1 MQNEDA
7 TQGFWDDPLAQP
19 VRWWRRSPANTST
32 LSKAVCVMAASFA
45 LTAVLG
51 GTYPTH
57 ALAVDETGGQAA
69 VAVATSDGADSAS
82 VARDPADGG
91 SSDEG
96 AAAGLARE
104 TTTTEGSST
113 TYDGEGAGS
122 RDVTSSSADQRR
134 QTMGATVSEAV
145 ETRVEAPREQVES
158 GSPAS
163 LSVAAAYVSE
173 ERDGDSDDVIAPKGQ
188 DDGTDSNGTVGSEG
202 ARQIADTVI
211 TSTMGKSPAVEV
223 SGGTSLAAERST
235 VVSVAPGDGADVVAV
250 AADGASSVSL
260 GEGSTASARGVRS
273 VAVSASGS
281 GTTATLSDASAY
293 ASGSGCAALQ
303 AADGASVTM
312 TGGSLEAT
320 GGTAL
325 RAEGAGSSVRVSGAQ
340 VLSRAS
346 LAELAGDVTVELN
359 GVESTSEH
367 APAVYVAAGVPTLRL
382 TNGTVVHGSVVLAG
396 DADIDIQ
403 TDATSRLDGSVVRV
417 A

>member
-1 MQNEDA
+1 MQNEGA
-7 TQGFWDDPLAQP
+7 TQGFRDDPLAEP

-57 ALAVDETGGQAA
+57 ALAVDEAGGQAA
-69 VAVATSDGADSAS
+69 VASAASDGADSAAS
-82 VARDPADGG
+82 AHGPTDVG
-91 SSDEG
+91 SSGEG
-96 AAAGLARE
+96 AVGAAHV
-104 TTTTEGSST
+104 TTATEGSSAASD
-113 TYDGEGAGS
+113 DGTGS
-122 RDVTSSSADQRR
+122 QGVASSSTDQRR
-134 QTMGATVSEAV
+134 QTMGAMVSQTV
-145 ETRVEAPREQVES
+145 ETHVEAPREEAETS
-158 GSPAS
+158 TPAS

-173 ERDGDSDDVIAPKGQ
+173 ERDEDSDDATAPKGQ
-188 DDGTDSNGTVGSEG
+188 DDGTDSNGTAGSEG
-202 ARQIADTVI
+202 TRQIADAVI

-223 SGGTSLAAERST
+223 SGGTSLAAARST

-250 AADGASSVSL
+250 AADGASSISL

-273 VAVSASGS
+273 VAVSATGS

-325 RAEGAGSSVRVSGAQ
+325 RVEREGSSIRVSGAQ

-346 LAELAGDVTVELN
+346 LAELAGDVTVELS

-396 DADIDIQ
+396 EADIDIQ
-403 TDATSRLDGSVVRV
+403 TDSTSRLDGSIVRV

>member
-1 MQNEDA
+1 MQNEGA
-7 TQGFWDDPLAQP
+7 TQGFRDDPLAEP

-45 LTAVLG
+45 LTTVLG

-69 VAVATSDGADSAS
+69 VASAASDGADSVAS
-82 VARDPADGG
+82 AHGLTDVG
-91 SSDEG
+91 SSGEG
-96 AAAGLARE
+96 AVGAAHV
-104 TTTTEGSST
+104 TTATEGSSAESDNGT
-113 TYDGEGAGS
+113 GS
-122 RDVTSSSADQRR
+122 RGGASSSTDQRR
-134 QTMGATVSEAV
+134 QTMGAMVSQTV
-145 ETRVEAPREQVES
+145 ETHVEAPREEAETS
-158 GSPAS
+158 MPAS

-173 ERDGDSDDVIAPKGQ
+173 ERDEDSDDATAPKGQ
-188 DDGTDSNGTVGSEG
+188 DDGTDSNGTAGSEG
-202 ARQIADTVI
+202 TRQIADAVI
-211 TSTMGKSPAVEV
+211 TSTMGKSPAVEI
-223 SGGTSLAAERST
+223 SGGTSLAAARST

-250 AADGASSVSL
+250 AADGASSISL

-273 VAVSASGS
+273 VAVSATGS

-325 RAEGAGSSVRVSGAQ
+325 RAEGEGSSIRVSGAQ
-340 VLSRAS
+340 VLSHAS
-346 LAELAGDVTVELN
+346 LAELAGDVAVELS

-396 DADIDIQ
+396 EADIDIQ
-403 TDATSRLDGSVVRV
+403 TDSTSRLDGSIVRV
-417 A
+417 G

>member
-1 MQNEDA
+1 
-7 TQGFWDDPLAQP
+7 
-19 VRWWRRSPANTST
+19 
-32 LSKAVCVMAASFA
+32 MAASFA

-69 VAVATSDGADSAS
+69 VASAASDGADSAAS
-82 VARDPADGG
+82 AHGLTDVG
-91 SSDEG
+91 SSGEG
-96 AAAGLARE
+96 AVGAAHM
-104 TTTTEGSST
+104 TTATEGSSAESD
-113 TYDGEGAGS
+113 DGTGS
-122 RDVTSSSADQRR
+122 QVVASSSTDQRR
-134 QTMGATVSEAV
+134 QTMGAMVSQTV
-145 ETRVEAPREQVES
+145 ETHVEALREEAETS
-158 GSPAS
+158 TPAS

-173 ERDGDSDDVIAPKGQ
+173 ERDEDSDDATAPKGQ
-188 DDGTDSNGTVGSEG
+188 DDGTDSNGTAGSEG
-202 ARQIADTVI
+202 TRQIADAVI

-223 SGGTSLAAERST
+223 SGGTSLAAARST
-235 VVSVAPGDGADVVAV
+235 VVSVAPGDGANVVAV
-250 AADGASSVSL
+250 AADGASSISL

-273 VAVSASGS
+273 VAVSATGS

-303 AADGASVTM
+303 VADGASVTM

-325 RAEGAGSSVRVSGAQ
+325 RAEGEGSSIRVSGAQ

-346 LAELAGDVTVELN
+346 LAELAGDVTVELS
-359 GVESTSEH
+359 GVETTSEH

-396 DADIDIQ
+396 EADIDIQ
-403 TDATSRLDGSVVRV
+403 TDSTSRLDGPIVRV

>member
-1 MQNEDA
+1 MQNEGA
-7 TQGFWDDPLAQP
+7 TQGFRDDPLAEP

-69 VAVATSDGADSAS
+69 VASADSDGADSAAS
-82 VARDPADGG
+82 AHGPTDVG
-91 SSDEG
+91 SSGEG
-96 AAAGLARE
+96 AVGAAHV
-104 TTTTEGSST
+104 TTATEGSSAESD
-113 TYDGEGAGS
+113 DGTGS
-122 RDVTSSSADQRR
+122 RGVAFSSTDQRR
-134 QTMGATVSEAV
+134 QTMGATVSQTA
-145 ETRVEAPREQVES
+145 ETHVEALREEAETS
-158 GSPAS
+158 TPAS

-173 ERDGDSDDVIAPKGQ
+173 ERDEDSDDATAPKGQ
-188 DDGTDSNGTVGSEG
+188 DDGTDSNATAGSEG
-202 ARQIADTVI
+202 TRQIADAVI

-223 SGGTSLAAERST
+223 SGGTSLAAVRST

-273 VAVSASGS
+273 VAVSATGS

-303 AADGASVTM
+303 AADGASVIM

-325 RAEGAGSSVRVSGAQ
+325 RAEGEGSSIRVSGAQ
-340 VLSRAS
+340 VLSHAS
-346 LAELAGDVTVELN
+346 LAELAGDVAVELS

-396 DADIDIQ
+396 EADIDIQ
-403 TDATSRLDGSVVRV
+403 TDSTSRLDGSIVRV

>member
-1 MQNEDA
+1 
-7 TQGFWDDPLAQP
+7 
-19 VRWWRRSPANTST
+19 
-32 LSKAVCVMAASFA
+32 
-45 LTAVLG
+45 
-51 GTYPTH
+51 
-57 ALAVDETGGQAA
+57 
-69 VAVATSDGADSAS
+69 
-82 VARDPADGG
+82 
-91 SSDEG
+91 
-96 AAAGLARE
+96 
-104 TTTTEGSST
+104 
-113 TYDGEGAGS
+113 
-122 RDVTSSSADQRR
+122 
-134 QTMGATVSEAV
+134 MGATVSEAV
-145 ETRVEAPREQVES
+145 ETRVEAPREQVEG
-158 GSPAS
+158 GSSAS

-173 ERDGDSDDVIAPKGQ
+173 ERDEDSDDATAPKGQ
-188 DDGTDSNGTVGSEG
+188 DDGTDSNGTAGSEG

-235 VVSVAPGDGADVVAV
+235 VVSIAPVDGADVVAV

-325 RAEGAGSSVRVSGAQ
+325 RAEGTGSSVRVSGAQ

>member
-1 MQNEDA
+1 MQNEGA
-7 TQGFWDDPLAQP
+7 TQGFRDDPLAEP

-51 GTYPTH
+51 GTCPTH

-69 VAVATSDGADSAS
+69 VASAAPGGADS
-82 VARDPADGG
+82 V
-91 SSDEG
+91 
-96 AAAGLARE
+96 
-104 TTTTEGSST
+104 
-113 TYDGEGAGS
+113 
-122 RDVTSSSADQRR
+122 
-134 QTMGATVSEAV
+134 
-145 ETRVEAPREQVES
+145 
-158 GSPAS
+158 
-163 LSVAAAYVSE
+163 
-173 ERDGDSDDVIAPKGQ
+173 
-188 DDGTDSNGTVGSEG
+188 
-202 ARQIADTVI
+202 
-211 TSTMGKSPAVEV
+211 
-223 SGGTSLAAERST
+223 
-235 VVSVAPGDGADVVAV
+235 
-250 AADGASSVSL
+250 
-260 GEGSTASARGVRS
+260 ASAHGVRS
-273 VAVSASGS
+273 VAVSATGS

-325 RAEGAGSSVRVSGAQ
+325 RAEGEGSSIRVSGAQ

-346 LAELAGDVTVELN
+346 LAELAGDVTVELS

-396 DADIDIQ
+396 EADIDIQ
-403 TDATSRLDGSVVRV
+403 TDSTSRLDGSIVRV

>member
-1 MQNEDA
+1 MQNEGA
-7 TQGFWDDPLAQP
+7 TQGFRDDPLAEP

-69 VAVATSDGADSAS
+69 VASAAPGGADSAAS
-82 VARDPADGG
+82 AHGLTDVG
-91 SSDEG
+91 SSGEG
-96 AAAGLARE
+96 AVGVAHV
-104 TTTTEGSST
+104 TTATEGSSVASD
-113 TYDGEGAGS
+113 DGTGS
-122 RDVTSSSADQRR
+122 RGGASSSTDQRR
-134 QTMGATVSEAV
+134 QTMGAMVSQTV
-145 ETRVEAPREQVES
+145 ETHVEAPREEAETS
-158 GSPAS
+158 TPAS

-173 ERDGDSDDVIAPKGQ
+173 ERDEDSDDATAPKGQ
-188 DDGTDSNGTVGSEG
+188 DDGTDSNATAGSEG
-202 ARQIADTVI
+202 TRQVADAVI

-223 SGGTSLAAERST
+223 SGGTSLAAARST

-250 AADGASSVSL
+250 AADGASSISL

-273 VAVSASGS
+273 VAVSATGS

-325 RAEGAGSSVRVSGAQ
+325 RVEGEGSSVRVSGVQ
-340 VLSRAS
+340 VLSHAS
-346 LAELAGDVTVELN
+346 LAELAGDVAVELS

-396 DADIDIQ
+396 EADIDIQ
-403 TDATSRLDGSVVRV
+403 TDSTSRLDGSIVRV

>member
-7 TQGFWDDPLAQP
+7 TQGFRDDPLAEP

-69 VAVATSDGADSAS
+69 VASAASDGADSAAS
-82 VARDPADGG
+82 AHGLTDVG
-91 SSDEG
+91 SSGEG
-96 AAAGLARE
+96 AVGAAHM
-104 TTTTEGSST
+104 TTATEGSSAESD
-113 TYDGEGAGS
+113 DGTGS
-122 RDVTSSSADQRR
+122 QVVASSSTDQRR
-134 QTMGATVSEAV
+134 QTMGAMVSQTV
-145 ETRVEAPREQVES
+145 ETHVEALREEAETS
-158 GSPAS
+158 TPAS

-173 ERDGDSDDVIAPKGQ
+173 ERDEDSDDATAPKGQ
-188 DDGTDSNGTVGSEG
+188 DDGTDSNGTAGSEG
-202 ARQIADTVI
+202 TRQIADAVI

-223 SGGTSLAAERST
+223 SGGTSLAAARST
-235 VVSVAPGDGADVVAV
+235 VVSVAPGDGANVVAV
-250 AADGASSVSL
+250 AADGASSISL

-273 VAVSASGS
+273 VAVSATGS

-303 AADGASVTM
+303 VADGASVTM

-325 RAEGAGSSVRVSGAQ
+325 RAEGEGSSIRVSGAQ

-346 LAELAGDVTVELN
+346 LAELAGDVTVELS
-359 GVESTSEH
+359 GVETTSEH

-396 DADIDIQ
+396 EADIDIQ
-403 TDATSRLDGSVVRV
+403 TDSTSRLDGPIVRV

>member
-1 MQNEDA
+1 MQNEGA
-7 TQGFWDDPLAQP
+7 TQGFRDDPLAES

-69 VAVATSDGADSAS
+69 VASAAPGGADSAAS
-82 VARDPADGG
+82 AHGPTDVG
-91 SSDEG
+91 SSGEG
-96 AAAGLARE
+96 AVGAAHV
-104 TTTTEGSST
+104 TTATEGSSAESDNGT
-113 TYDGEGAGS
+113 GS
-122 RDVTSSSADQRR
+122 QVVASSSTDQRR
-134 QTMGATVSEAV
+134 QTMGAMVSQTV
-145 ETRVEAPREQVES
+145 ETHVEAPREEAETS
-158 GSPAS
+158 TPAS

-173 ERDGDSDDVIAPKGQ
+173 ERDEDSDDATAPKGQ
-188 DDGTDSNGTVGSEG
+188 DDGTDSNGTAGSEG
-202 ARQIADTVI
+202 TRQIADAVI

-223 SGGTSLAAERST
+223 SGGTSLAAARST

-250 AADGASSVSL
+250 AADGASSISL

-273 VAVSASGS
+273 VAVSATGS
-281 GTTATLSDASAY
+281 GTTAILSDASAY

-325 RAEGAGSSVRVSGAQ
+325 RAEGEGSSIRVSGAQ

-346 LAELAGDVTVELN
+346 LAELAGDVTVELS

-396 DADIDIQ
+396 EADIDLQ
-403 TDATSRLDGSVVRV
+403 TDSTSRLDGPIVRV

>member
-1 MQNEDA
+1 MQNEGA
-7 TQGFWDDPLAQP
+7 TQGFRDDPLAEP

-57 ALAVDETGGQAA
+57 ALAVDEAGGQAA
-69 VAVATSDGADSAS
+69 VASAASDGADSAAS
-82 VARDPADGG
+82 AHGLTDVG
-91 SSDEG
+91 SSGEG
-96 AAAGLARE
+96 AVGAAHV
-104 TTTTEGSST
+104 TTATEGSSAESD
-113 TYDGEGAGS
+113 DGTGS
-122 RDVTSSSADQRR
+122 QVVASSSTDQRR
-134 QTMGATVSEAV
+134 QTMGAMVSQTV
-145 ETRVEAPREQVES
+145 ETHVEALREEAETS
-158 GSPAS
+158 TPAS

-173 ERDGDSDDVIAPKGQ
+173 ERDEDSDDATAPKGQ
-188 DDGTDSNGTVGSEG
+188 DDGTDSNATAGSEG
-202 ARQIADTVI
+202 TRQIADAVI

-223 SGGTSLAAERST
+223 SGGTSLAAVRST

-273 VAVSASGS
+273 VAVSATGS

-325 RAEGAGSSVRVSGAQ
+325 HVEGEGSSIRVSGAQ
-340 VLSRAS
+340 VLSHAS
-346 LAELAGDVTVELN
+346 LAELAGDVAVELS

-367 APAVYVAAGVPTLRL
+367 APAVYVAAGVPLS
-382 TNGTVVHGSVVLAG
+382 G
-396 DADIDIQ
+396 
-403 TDATSRLDGSVVRV
+403 
-417 A
+417 

>member
-7 TQGFWDDPLAQP
+7 TQGFRDDPLAES
-19 VRWWRRSPANTST
+19 VRWWRRSPANTSM

-69 VAVATSDGADSAS
+69 VASAAPGGADSAAS
-82 VARDPADGG
+82 ARGVTDVG
-91 SSDEG
+91 SSGEG
-96 AAAGLARE
+96 AVGVAHV
-104 TTTTEGSST
+104 TTATEGSSVASD
-113 TYDGEGAGS
+113 DGTGS
-122 RDVTSSSADQRR
+122 RGGASSSTDQRR
-134 QTMGATVSEAV
+134 QTMGAMVSQTV
-145 ETRVEAPREQVES
+145 ETHVEALREEAETS
-158 GSPAS
+158 TPAS

-173 ERDGDSDDVIAPKGQ
+173 ERDEDSDDATAPKGQ
-188 DDGTDSNGTVGSEG
+188 DDGTDSNGTAGSEG
-202 ARQIADTVI
+202 TRRIADAVI

-223 SGGTSLAAERST
+223 SGGTSLAAARST

-273 VAVSASGS
+273 VAVSATGS

-325 RAEGAGSSVRVSGAQ
+325 RAEGEGSSIRVSGAQ
-340 VLSRAS
+340 VLSHAS
-346 LAELAGDVTVELN
+346 LAELAGDVAVELS

-396 DADIDIQ
+396 EADIDIQ
-403 TDATSRLDGSVVRV
+403 TDSTSRLDGSIVRV
-417 A
+417 G